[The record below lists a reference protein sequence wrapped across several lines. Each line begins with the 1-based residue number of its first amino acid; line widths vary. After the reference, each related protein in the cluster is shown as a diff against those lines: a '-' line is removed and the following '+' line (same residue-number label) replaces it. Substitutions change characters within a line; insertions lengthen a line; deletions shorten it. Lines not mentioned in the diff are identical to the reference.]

1 MKTVFIFCL
10 GLMASI
16 SQAAEIQSGRFN
28 SVTNKVELT
37 VSYGGGCSEHTFKL
51 QLSGGCAESYPVQ
64 CSLNLVHTTDKPDF
78 CEALITED
86 LKLDLPAYMLTDE
99 YFEGAYIRIL
109 NSNVRFQLPR

>member
-10 GLMASI
+10 SLIASI

-37 VSYGGGCSEHTFKL
+37 VNYGGGCSEHTFEL
-51 QLSGGCAESYPVQ
+51 QLAGGCAESYPVQ

-78 CEALITED
+78 CEAMIIKD
-86 LKLDLPAYMLTDE
+86 LQLDLPGSMLTDK

-109 NSNVRFQLPR
+109 NSNVTFQLPR